1 MTMKTIY
8 EMKSMTTWVL
18 HVESKLQSAECFSE
32 LAALAN
38 KEVVIDDHSM
48 LDKKRKLK
56 RNDYK

>member
-18 HVESKLQSAECFSE
+18 HVENKLQSAECFSE

-38 KEVVIDDHSM
+38 NEALIDDHCI
-48 LDKKRKLK
+48 LDQKVTVEF
-56 RNDYK
+56 